1 MQPTACV
8 TISDITSTE
17 PGDAP
22 TNFTSTIIK
31 YSTAIKLK
39 WNEPRQPN
47 GVLVSYTI
55 TYNTPE
61 DFVSRTEALESVAVG
76 GLEENTWYRF
86 DIVASTRI
94 GSGPSASL
102 TTRTDISG
110 LVEKYHECCV
120 TLILT

>member
-1 MQPTACV
+1 M
-8 TISDITSTE
+8 
-17 PGDAP
+17 
-22 TNFTSTIIK
+22 
-31 YSTAIKLK
+31 

-55 TYNTPE
+55 TYNTSE
-61 DFVSRTEALESVAVG
+61 DLVSRTEALESVEVG

-110 LVEKYHECCV
+110 VVEKYHECCV

>member
-1 MQPTACV
+1 M
-8 TISDITSTE
+8 
-17 PGDAP
+17 
-22 TNFTSTIIK
+22 
-31 YSTAIKLK
+31 

-55 TYNTPE
+55 TYNTSE

-110 LVEKYHECCV
+110 LVEKYHDECCV